1 MKKILD
7 FLNKDGAKN
16 RERNCSL
23 MELSIITLD
32 INQFLVFFLDD
43 VPLNETISPLL
54 PTNITG
60 TVFNHCYNLQ
70 LKAFKPTFWYR
81 IFRSKIAKILHVNKN
96 SNCANPHVEHAE
108 A

>member
-60 TVFNHCYNLQ
+60 TVSQPLLQ
-70 LKAFKPTFWYR
+70 PSVKSFQADFLVSDFP
-81 IFRSKIAKILHVNKN
+81 L
-96 SNCANPHVEHAE
+96 
-108 A
+108 